1 MILSP
6 HPYLFFNQD
15 HNTLTFLGFYIDSNG
30 DLVDP
35 GTGETLEQGLL
46 SKPLRNGLQAQGVD
60 FTTDTDNFK
69 K

>member
-1 MILSP
+1 M
-6 HPYLFFNQD
+6 
-15 HNTLTFLGFYIDSNG
+15 TFHGFYINSNG

-35 GTGETLEQGLL
+35 ATEEILERGLM

-60 FTTDTDNFK
+60 FKTDTENLK

>member
-1 MILSP
+1 MT
-6 HPYLFFNQD
+6 FF
-15 HNTLTFLGFYIDSNG
+15 GFYINSNG

-35 GTGETLEQGLL
+35 GTRKILEEGLM

-60 FTTDTDNFK
+60 FTTDTENFK